1 MRIKRRING
10 VDTAKTV
17 GIGIVGKISI
27 GEKAKGA
34 NGKEYPVS
42 LDYFK
47 CRANPEYLT
56 MFAEKFGEKPD
67 KLTITFLSNE
77 LSEICP
83 NYYELRDS
91 AGKRLAYGDG
101 ITFLLATKQGDGSIK
116 DVSITPANPD
126 KWMIDT
132 ANSAGSDW
140 KEVLLLRF
148 ALPQMPVMGVWEL
161 RTSGDDSSIPAI
173 LGTIDAVNSIAGRI
187 CMIPFD
193 LSVKKVKSDKSGS
206 KSVYP
211 VISLTCNLS
220 QESAE
225 RVSQLPAGVHTML
238 TEQKVLQLTGGE
250 DMPTASL
257 SPGGNDPEFAHYE
270 VVEEETNKG
279 ESKNY
284 IDSLKLDTVDD
295 YTAAAYWIADIRDEK
310 LRSEYV
316 SKLADKAQL
325 AGYFWSKSEKKYI
338 Q

>member
-10 VDTAKTV
+10 TESAKMV
-17 GIGIVGKISI
+17 GIGIVGKIAI
-27 GEKAKGA
+27 GEKAKGT

-47 CRANPEYLT
+47 CRANQEYMA
-56 MFAEKFGEKPD
+56 MFTEKFGEKPD

-77 LSEICP
+77 TSEVCP
-83 NYYELRDS
+83 NYYELRDG

-101 ITFLLATKQGDGSIK
+101 ITFLLATKQGDGTVK
-116 DVSITPANPD
+116 DVSVTPQNPD
-126 KWMIDT
+126 KWMID
-132 ANSAGSDW
+132 AAKSVGQEW
-140 KEVLLLRF
+140 KEVLILRF
-148 ALPQMPVMGVWEL
+148 ALPQMPVMGIWEI

-193 LSVKKVKSDKSGS
+193 LSVKKVKSDKAGS

-225 RVSQLPAGVHTML
+225 RVSQLPTGVYTML
-238 TEQKVLQLTGGE
+238 TEQKVLQLTSGE
-250 DMPTASL
+250 DAPTSSL
-257 SPGGNDPEFAHYE
+257 SPGGNDPDFAHYE
-270 VVEEETNKG
+270 FVEEI
-279 ESKNY
+279 SDVDQKNY
-284 IDSLKLDTVDD
+284 IDSLKLDTVED

-316 SKLADKAQL
+316 SQLADKAQL